1 MRDENKATTDIMR
14 AFWVA
19 FMFFAAGLMGCAPV
33 QHRSTE
39 IVSEPIVKNLAVSF
53 ETDQFGERPAIIA
66 VADVYRLSEEQQ
78 ASFLAYFNDPARQGI
93 PAHRRVYE
101 YLESTT
107 MNFGYQ
113 GETFAAE
120 EALRESSG
128 NCLSLAILTT
138 ALAEL
143 AGVETGYQLVD
154 SLPVFES
161 QGNVVFRGQHVR
173 TKLFEPARESADG
186 NPVLRRAGLLVDYF
200 ANDGDRFVSNINE
213 AEYQAMYYN
222 NLASEAISR
231 EDYDTAFWLLKE
243 ALELTPDNAGA
254 INSMAIVYRRS
265 GDMNKAE
272 EIYQYG
278 IENLPNKVSLLRNY
292 RVLLQGQGRF
302 SEAEEINTKLAKL
315 DEGSPFDWLHVGHE
329 AYTNGDFREAIS
341 FYQKA
346 VEIAPYLHES
356 YAGMAKAHYQ
366 LGNRVRARRE
376 LLNAQKFS
384 YRKSFQSLYQSKLM
398 ALAGEH

>member
-1 MRDENKATTDIMR
+1 MR
-14 AFWVA
+14 ATWIA
-19 FMFFAAGLMGCAPV
+19 FMFFAAGLAGCAPV
-33 QHRSTE
+33 QHQSTE
-39 IVSEPIVKNLAVSF
+39 IVSEPIVESPAVSF

-66 VADVYRLSEEQQ
+66 ITDIYRLSEDQQ
-78 ASFLAYFNDPARQGI
+78 TSFFAYFNDPGRQGI
-93 PAHRRVYE
+93 PAHQRVYE
-101 YLESTT
+101 YLESIT

-113 GETFAAE
+113 GDTFAAE
-120 EALRESSG
+120 EALKKSSG

-173 TKLFEPARESADG
+173 TKLFEPSREAADG

-200 ANDGDRFVSNINE
+200 ANDGDRFVSNIGE

-231 EDYDTAFWLLKE
+231 EDYETAFWLLKE
-243 ALELTPDNAGA
+243 ALELTPDNAGV

-265 GDMNKAE
+265 SDMTKAE

-302 SEAEEINTKLAKL
+302 TEAEEIDTKLAEL
-315 DEGSPFDWLHVGHE
+315 NGGSPFDWLHAGHD
-329 AYTNGDFREAIS
+329 AYANGEFREAIS

-346 VEIAPYLHES
+346 VDQAPYLHES
-356 YAGMAKAHYQ
+356 YAGMAKAHYK
-366 LGNRVRARRE
+366 LGNRVSAKRE

-384 YRKSFQSLYQSKLM
+384 YRKSFQSLYQAKLI
-398 ALAGEH
+398 ALASEH